1 MTTFF
6 ILSVRLIGRIQ
17 RTATPSFVQI
27 FGYPVEIIPQC
38 ERFLP
43 NKQGIFTQWLLDDSG
58 IYTFCRY
65 YPTYVQLAVVANNP
79 DEQAIRAQYLRHN
92 RVRYFALI

>member
-17 RTATPSFVQI
+17 RTTTPSFVQI
-27 FGYPVEIIPQC
+27 FGYPVAIIPQC

-43 NKQGIFTQWLLDDSG
+43 NKQGIDDGG

-79 DEQAIRAQYLRHN
+79 NEQAIRAQYLRHN
-92 RVRYFALI
+92 CVRYFALI

>member
-1 MTTFF
+1 MTTFLM
-6 ILSVRLIGRIQ
+6 LSVRLIGRIQ
-17 RTATPSFVQI
+17 RTTTPSFVQI
-27 FGYPVEIIPQC
+27 FGYPVEIIARC

-43 NKQGIFTQWLLDDSG
+43 NKQDIDDSG

-65 YPTYVQLAVVANNP
+65 YPTYVQLAVVANNR

-92 RVRYFALI
+92 RFRYFALI

>member
-1 MTTFF
+1 MTTFL
-6 ILSVRLIGRIQ
+6 ILSVRLIERIQ
-17 RTATPSFVQI
+17 RTATPNFVQI

-43 NKQGIFTQWLLDDSG
+43 NKQGIDDSG

-65 YPTYVQLAVVANNP
+65 YPTYVQLAVVADNP

>member
-1 MTTFF
+1 MNLSNFH
-6 ILSVRLIGRIQ
+6 LSVRLIGRIQ

-43 NKQGIFTQWLLDDSG
+43 NKQGIDDGG

-79 DEQAIRAQYLRHN
+79 DEQAICAQYLRHN